1 MVDLGKL
8 KGLGGWMGARQE
20 IEAAVRGALGALP
33 AQHVEIQLKTVD
45 EMDYPGYTRRRVNY
59 FVDDWTRI
67 AGWLFLPEG
76 RDEVPGILCCH
87 DRVRQGKEEPAG
99 MSGDPMLAFAQR
111 YAEMGYATLAPDCVT
126 AGERVLSRSQPYETK
141 GYYKDNPKMALAGR
155 MLADHMHALDVF
167 TEIKR
172 VDAARIGV
180 IGHGL
185 GGFNALLLSAFD
197 ERVQATVASGGFTRF
212 HDDPDPS
219 RWCEDSEVG
228 VRLLPALEEA
238 AKKKAFPFDFEHL
251 LALAAPTATLV
262 MAPATQTGTST
273 PKSVEKAVSAAGKVY
288 KMLSAGS
295 ALELHAHQAGDGLTP
310 EVMEAA
316 DEWFD
321 RWL

>member
-1 MVDLGKL
+1 LAKV
-8 KGLGGWMGARQE
+8 KGLGGWQAARHE
-20 IEAAVRGALGALP
+20 IEAAVRGALGELP
-33 AQHVEIQLKTVD
+33 AKHVEIQLKTVD

-59 FVDDWTRI
+59 FVDEWTRI

-76 RDEVPGILCCH
+76 RDEVPAILCCH
-87 DRVRQGKEEPAG
+87 DRVRQGKDESAG
-99 MSGDPMLAFAQR
+99 IGGDPMLAFAQR
-111 YAEMGYATLAPDCVT
+111 YAEMGFAALAPDCIT

-141 GYYKDNPKMALAGR
+141 GYYKDHPKLSLAGR

-185 GGFNALLLSAFD
+185 GAFNALLLSAFD
-197 ERVQATVASGGFTRF
+197 DRVQAAVAAGGFVRF
-212 HDDPDPS
+212 QDDPSPA
-219 RWCEDSEVG
+219 RWHTDSDAG
-228 VRLLPALEEA
+228 IRLLPALEEMA
-238 AKKKAFPFDFEHL
+238 AKKAFPFDFEHL
-251 LALAAPTATLV
+251 IALAAPTATLV
-262 MAPATQTGTST
+262 MAPSSATAESN
-273 PKSVEKAVSAAGKVY
+273 PKSVEKAVTAAGKVY

-295 ALELHAHQAGDGLTP
+295 ALELYTHPGSLSP